1 MDLKRGKEMF
11 TALIFLN
18 RVLSL
23 EIQYFLL
30 KKWLVQVKCKNK

>member
-1 MDLKRGKEMF
+1 MEDDFKKRGKEMF

-30 KKWLVQVKCKNK
+30 KNG